1 MMAWIV
7 RRVEILGLLC
17 ALVACSSGSS
27 TPSTGS
33 NAPNPSSTTVTLKLK
48 GGPLFNMPVT
58 LSRSIVNGGPSGVIR
73 TLLTNHG
80 GQVLFEALPSSGPLC
95 VYSSM
100 LVGGTLYKTS
110 HCAQPFPGTY
120 TLNFGPHVP

>member
-7 RRVEILGLLC
+7 RRVEILGLFC

-27 TPSTGS
+27 TPSTNS

-58 LSRSIVNGGPSGVIR
+58 LSRAIVNGGPSGVIR

-80 GQVLFEALPSSGPLC
+80 GQVLFEALPSSGQLC

-100 LVGGTLYKTS
+100 LVGGTEYKTS
-110 HCAQPFPGTY
+110 HCAQPFPGNY